1 LERSQADID
10 LGALRANFEI
20 ARANAFGGDVIAVV
34 KADAYG
40 HGAPRVALALE
51 SAGCSQLAV
60 VTVDEAV
67 KLREGG
73 VTSPIL
79 VLGGVLSPDAA
90 RTAVAHSLTPV
101 LHDPGPIPWLASA
114 GAMDR
119 IPVHVEVDTGMH
131 RMGVPAAGAAALLQ
145 GIREVPALR
154 LEGLYTHLAQ
164 ADESDLG
171 PSEQQLDRFAG
182 VLQEAR
188 RGGIEP
194 ERVHFANSA
203 GLLAG
208 EALHRRV
215 PGANAVRPGL
225 MLYGARP
232 APHLGAGLRPVMT
245 LRARVAQLRDVP
257 KGEAVGYAALFRAT
271 RDTRVATL
279 PLGYEDGIPVST
291 SNRGSVC
298 IRNQRFPIVGR
309 VSMDFITVDV
319 GDAPVE
325 AGDEAVIF
333 GGQGEMHRSVD
344 EAASDAGTIAYEL
357 LVRVGAR
364 VPRVY
369 ID

>member
-1 LERSQADID
+1 LERSQAVID

-40 HGAPRVALALE
+40 HGATRVALALE
-51 SAGCSQLAV
+51 AAGCSRLAV

-67 KLREGG
+67 QLREAGL
-73 VTSPIL
+73 SAPIL
-79 VLGGVLSPDAA
+79 VLGGLLSRDAA
-90 RTAVAHSLTPV
+90 RAAVVHSLTPV
-101 LHDPGPIPWLASA
+101 LHDPAPISWLASA

-131 RMGVPAAGAAALLQ
+131 RMGVPGDAAASLLQ
-145 GIREVPALR
+145 GIREAPALR

-182 VLQEAR
+182 VLEEAR
-188 RGGIEP
+188 RAGIEP
-194 ERVHFANSA
+194 ELVHFANSA

-208 EALHRRV
+208 ELLRRRV

-232 APHLGAGLRPVMT
+232 APHQSAGLRPVMT
-245 LRARVAQLRDVP
+245 LSARVVQLREVP
-257 KGEAVGYAALFRAT
+257 KGGAVGYAALFRAT
-271 RDTRVATL
+271 RDTRIATL
-279 PLGYEDGIPVST
+279 PLGYEDGIPIST

-298 IRNQRFPIVGR
+298 IRNRRFPIVGR

-319 GDAPVE
+319 GDAPVQL
-325 AGDEAVIF
+325 GDEAVIF

-344 EAASDAGTIAYEL
+344 EAAADAGTIAYEL